1 MPTVHRRDAVTTDRD
16 VAAVAMRSVFG
27 GISLDSSDDGRPF
40 GFRYLVVGDARLSV
54 HALSLTGSA
63 RATGSVPEIVAVGR
77 VRNGRFGLRYG
88 RHEVDTTQPYLRP
101 PGESEM
107 RMEGACLE
115 LVSLD
120 RAAFG
125 DAALRYG
132 VDGLSSIGAR
142 ASLTGPR
149 SRALGAAWRSASDR
163 VMAITSD
170 AAAFSSDLVRDQ
182 LFDRTVR
189 AILGAFPLGDL
200 HETDEGASTP
210 QAVARAT
217 AYIDDH
223 IREHVSLPDIAD
235 AARLSA
241 RGVQYA
247 FRRHLGMTPLAYL
260 RDRRLDAARIDLI
273 ASDPAVVSV
282 GDVARTWGFAHLS
295 RFAQA
300 YRDRFGEYPSATI
313 RA

>member
-1 MPTVHRRDAVTTDRD
+1 MC
-16 VAAVAMRSVFG
+16 SVFG

-40 GFRYLVVGDARLSV
+40 GFRYFVAGDARLSV
-54 HALSLTGSA
+54 HVLSLTGSA
-63 RATGSVPEIVAVGR
+63 RATGSVPEIVAVGG
-77 VRNGRFGLRYG
+77 VRSGRFGLRYG
-88 RHEVDTTQPYLRP
+88 RHEVDTSLPYLRP

-107 RMEGACLE
+107 RMEDACLQ
-115 LVSLD
+115 LVALD
-120 RAAFG
+120 PSAFTEAAR
-125 DAALRYG
+125 RYG
-132 VDGLSSIGAR
+132 ADGLPSIGAR
-142 ASLTGPR
+142 ANVTGPR
-149 SRALGAAWRSASDR
+149 SRALGAAWRTASDR
-163 VMAITSD
+163 VVATTSD
-170 AAAFSSDLVRDQ
+170 EAAFSSDLVRDQ

-189 AILGAFPLGDL
+189 ALLGAFPLGDQ
-200 HETDEGASTP
+200 HKPDGGASTS

-223 IREHVSLPDIAD
+223 IGQHVSLPDIAD
-235 AARLSA
+235 AARLSV

-260 RDRRLDAARIDLI
+260 RDRRLDAARVDLI

-295 RFAQA
+295 RFAQS